1 MLITLCRHTMLVVRG
16 LCSFASIFLLYTS
29 LQLMPLS
36 DSVVLQFLSP
46 IMVAFAAPLLLK
58 ELPSRQVERTLLEC
72 IWPSNA
78 LALLIKLLI
87 LMHCISTKSL
97 VSISPDDTTTA

>member
-1 MLITLCRHTMLVVRG
+1 MLVVRG
-16 LCSFASIFLLYTS
+16 LCSFASIILLYTS

-46 IMVAFAAPLLLK
+46 IMVAIAAPLLLK
-58 ELPSRQVERTLLEC
+58 ELPSRQVGCTPLEC

-78 LALLIKLLI
+78 LALLIKLVTLR
-87 LMHCISTKSL
+87 HCISTQSF
-97 VSISPDDTTTA
+97 VPITPDTLSA